1 VVRSLPPRA
10 SGFDTH
16 RDAISSRFDCR
27 SARRTTTRGSAAAR
41 SRQQC
46 VRTPG
51 APTAPRPGAPPTAPM
66 PQVAR
71 PGAPAAVSRCLL
83 ACIGSPCLRHCVHG
97 ASIGGDGGGG
107 GGVHARLHSSPLRG
121 AAVEREARERAL
133 DAQEQARQRKLQ
145 GTQLRALFDRCVCL
159 PACLP
164 VGGWVGVVDG
174 GHPACQ
180 PVRAGRC
187 RAWFPAERLA
197 SLSLLRVRV
206 EIMGPGKSEIVGK
219 SQSVLR
225 GGRSQAP
232 RGWRLTRARSRP
244 SWRRRRR
251 PAPGLLGVWA
261 ALTPQPSSQR
271 SKRRRGGWGMRTGVP
286 TTVR

>member
-1 VVRSLPPRA
+1 VVCSLPARA

-16 RDAISSRFDCR
+16 RDAISSRFDCC

-41 SRQQC
+41 SRRQC

-164 VGGWVGVVDG
+164 ACLSVGGWVWLMAATRRASQSG
-174 GHPACQ
+174 
-180 PVRAGRC
+180 RAGV
-187 RAWFPAERLA
+187 A
-197 SLSLLRVRV
+197 
-206 EIMGPGKSEIVGK
+206 PGFLPRDSP
-219 SQSVLR
+219 
-225 GGRSQAP
+225 RSHCYEC
-232 RGWRLTRARSRP
+232 GWR
-244 SWRRRRR
+244 SWDRENMK
-251 PAPGLLGVWA
+251 
-261 ALTPQPSSQR
+261 S
-271 SKRRRGGWGMRTGVP
+271 
-286 TTVR
+286 

>member
-1 VVRSLPPRA
+1 MRADAWSPHRSSPRRP
-10 SGFDTH
+10 SDGS
-16 RDAISSRFDCR
+16 DA
-27 SARRTTTRGSAAAR
+27 TGGSPR
-41 SRQQC
+41 
-46 VRTPG
+46 
-51 APTAPRPGAPPTAPM
+51 RPG
-66 PQVAR
+66 
-71 PGAPAAVSRCLL
+71 GGKSLL
-83 ACIGSPCLRHCVHG
+83 ACVHWVAVPQALRARRVNRRRRRRRRRG
-97 ASIGGDGGGG
+97 ARAAAQLAAAGRGGG
-107 GGVHARLHSSPLRG
+107 ARGQRAGARCAGAGPPAKAAGHPAAGALR
-121 AAVEREARERAL
+121 
-133 DAQEQARQRKLQ
+133 Q
-145 GTQLRALFDRCVCL
+145 VCL

-164 VGGWVGVVDG
+164 ACLPVCGWVGVVDG

-244 SWRRRRR
+244 SRRRRRR